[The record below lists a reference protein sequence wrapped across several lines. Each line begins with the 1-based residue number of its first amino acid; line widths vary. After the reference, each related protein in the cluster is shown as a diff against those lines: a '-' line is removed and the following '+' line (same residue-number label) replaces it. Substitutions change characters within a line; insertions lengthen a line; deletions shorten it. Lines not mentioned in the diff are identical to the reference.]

1 MINFDVGASNC
12 SGSGLFA
19 AVRIFNRSETL
30 ITAVVIKFDVGV
42 LNCSGNNG
50 YNVMLVICL
59 FLCTTLKL
67 LKKYLCL
74 NDLLKL
80 FSGKCKL
87 AGRLTPHSKS
97 SKLIQFFDFLK

>member
-19 AVRIFNRSETL
+19 AARIFNRSETL

-67 LKKYLCL
+67 LKNIY
-74 NDLLKL
+74 DSMTYVA
-80 FSGKCKL
+80 F
-87 AGRLTPHSKS
+87 
-97 SKLIQFFDFLK
+97 

>member
-19 AVRIFNRSETL
+19 SVRIFNRSETL

-59 FLCTTLKL
+59 FLCITLKL
-67 LKKYLCL
+67 LKKYL
-74 NDLLKL
+74 
-80 FSGKCKL
+80 
-87 AGRLTPHSKS
+87 
-97 SKLIQFFDFLK
+97 

>member
-12 SGSGLFA
+12 SGSDLFA
-19 AVRIFNRSETL
+19 VARIFNRSETL

-67 LKKYLCL
+67 LKKYL
-74 NDLLKL
+74 
-80 FSGKCKL
+80 
-87 AGRLTPHSKS
+87 
-97 SKLIQFFDFLK
+97 

>member
-19 AVRIFNRSETL
+19 AVRIFNRSDTL

-50 YNVMLVICL
+50 YYVMLVIYL

-67 LKKYLCL
+67 LKKYL
-74 NDLLKL
+74 
-80 FSGKCKL
+80 
-87 AGRLTPHSKS
+87 
-97 SKLIQFFDFLK
+97 

>member
-50 YNVMLVICL
+50 YNVMLVI
-59 FLCTTLKL
+59 
-67 LKKYLCL
+67 
-74 NDLLKL
+74 
-80 FSGKCKL
+80 
-87 AGRLTPHSKS
+87 R
-97 SKLIQFFDFLK
+97 